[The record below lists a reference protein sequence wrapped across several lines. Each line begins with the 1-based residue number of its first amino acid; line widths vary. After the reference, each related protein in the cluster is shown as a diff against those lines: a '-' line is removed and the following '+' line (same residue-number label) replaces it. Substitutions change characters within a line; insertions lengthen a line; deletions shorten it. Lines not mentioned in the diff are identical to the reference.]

1 MILRFQIATEKMFN
15 LTNVLIA
22 LRCCQLQ
29 VQNLDRIIPI
39 INKWPND
46 LRLNYTP
53 NVDLKDYVKVGIGLT

>member
-1 MILRFQIATEKMFN
+1 VILRFQIATEKMFN

>member
-53 NVDLKDYVKVGIGLT
+53 NVDLNYYVKVGIGLT